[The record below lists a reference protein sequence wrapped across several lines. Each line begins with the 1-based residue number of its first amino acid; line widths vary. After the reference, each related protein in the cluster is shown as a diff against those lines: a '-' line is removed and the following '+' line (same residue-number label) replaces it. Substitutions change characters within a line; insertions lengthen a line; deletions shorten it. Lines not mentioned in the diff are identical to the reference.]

1 MNGMT
6 LSPAEQSG
14 LAPGPGLVPPAR
26 TGNWK
31 PVLVLLVLAP
41 AVGELLSGSSPP
53 LQFFNPVSFL
63 LLVGLYGCGA
73 LLVRETEFGIS
84 VPDLVARTGMREADI
99 AAAAARAPVVA
110 LAEFWYVDRAWFH
123 AARDRLIHA
132 IAEFHKTN
140 PLAPGIAR
148 QDLRSRE
155 MPLAPPLVMD
165 ALLAAADGLVVEG
178 ETVRSR
184 SHRVV
189 LKDDEEQARA
199 AIERAFEQASLTVPA
214 VAEVLAGCGI
224 ESRRA
229 RALLEILLREKR
241 LVRIGEDLVLH
252 SSALDRLRQL
262 LAARKSQR
270 FQVGQF
276 KEWTG
281 ISRKYAIP
289 LLEYLDRTHVTRRE
303 GDWRL
308 VL

>member
-1 MNGMT
+1 LLHDSALLLPGDRFIIRRFSPVIT
-6 LSPAEQSG
+6 IGGGVILDIGSPA
-14 LAPGPGLVPPAR
+14 AR
-26 TGNWK
+26 EAAATFAARLE
-31 PVLVLLVLAP
+31 VL
-41 AVGELLSGSSPP
+41 SSPDDAARI
-53 LQFFNPVSFL
+53 
-63 LLVGLYGCGA
+63 A
-73 LLVRETEFGIS
+73 LLVREAEFGIS
-84 VPDLVARTGMREADI
+84 LQDLVARTGMRGSDVAD
-99 AAAAARAPVVA
+99 AAARAPVVA
-110 LAEFWYVDRAWFH
+110 LADSWYVDRAWFH